1 MESVQRRA
9 AQRIRDGAAPYEDRL
24 RELGLCSLDKGR
36 LRETWGRPVCIYCK
50 KGAVRKMGTG
60 SSAGSA
66 ATEQKETAPN

>member
-36 LRETWGRPVCIYCK
+36 LRETWGRPVCIYV
-50 KGAVRKMGTG
+50 GL
-60 SSAGSA
+60 
-66 ATEQKETAPN
+66 